1 MDQRVSLLK
10 VMVPW
15 EIVLVLLVLL
25 VPSVIVAVGFVFL
38 EYVASCDVVL
48 VLLFMVG
55 VVVFHV
61 F

>member
-1 MDQRVSLLK
+1 
-10 VMVPW
+10 MVPW